1 MGWLLYGWIM
11 INAIAEIIVI
21 TAWFE
26 GYFYFDAGRYT
37 NPAVVYKEANVNWF
51 GAIILALLYTAA
63 LPLLA
68 IQYWIYWLFT
78 VGR

>member
-1 MGWLLYGWIM
+1 MEWLLYGWIM
-11 INAIAEIIVI
+11 INAIVEILVLA
-21 TAWFE
+21 AWGE

-37 NPAVVYKEANVNWF
+37 NPAVVYEEANVNWF
-51 GAIILALLYTAA
+51 GAIILALLYTAT

>member
-1 MGWLLYGWIM
+1 MDWLLYGWIM
-11 INAIAEIIVI
+11 INAIAEIIVL
-21 TAWFE
+21 AACCE

-37 NPAVVYKEANVNWF
+37 NFVVVYEEANVNWF

>member
-1 MGWLLYGWIM
+1 M
-11 INAIAEIIVI
+11 INAIAEIIVF
-21 TAWFE
+21 AACCE

-37 NPAVVYKEANVNWF
+37 NFVVVYEEANVNWF

-63 LPLLA
+63 PPLIA

>member
-1 MGWLLYGWIM
+1 MDVLIYTWIA
-11 INAIAEIIVI
+11 INVVAELIVL
-21 TAWFE
+21 TATAE

-37 NPAVVYKEANVNWF
+37 NFVVVHEEADVNWF